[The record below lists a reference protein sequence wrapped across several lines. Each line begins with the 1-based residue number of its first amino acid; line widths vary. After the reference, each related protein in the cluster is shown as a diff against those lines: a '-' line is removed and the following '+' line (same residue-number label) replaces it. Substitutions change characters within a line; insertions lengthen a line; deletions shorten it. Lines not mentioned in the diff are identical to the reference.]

1 MVVLR
6 TIATGG
12 QWLGAAF
19 SKWAILH
26 DQKERKKYKMQSVH
40 HELQAKKKILKMQSA
55 DMHGLRTVV
64 IVAPKLS

>member
-12 QWLGAAF
+12 QWLRAAF

-26 DQKERKKYKMQSVH
+26 HQKEINKYKMQSVQN
-40 HELQAKKKILKMQSA
+40 ELQAKKNAKNA
-55 DMHGLRTVV
+55 VC
-64 IVAPKLS
+64 